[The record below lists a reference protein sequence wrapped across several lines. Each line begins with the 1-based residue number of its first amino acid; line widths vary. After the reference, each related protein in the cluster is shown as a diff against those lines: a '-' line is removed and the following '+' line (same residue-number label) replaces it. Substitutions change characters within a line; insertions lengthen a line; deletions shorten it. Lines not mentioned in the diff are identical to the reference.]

1 MTRGRSVS
9 KLCSKYLDIFGLL
22 LSISPP
28 FQVLGDVKRLWLRL
42 CELQA
47 ASARPA
53 VALGSPK
60 KQRRLPVAESSDTD
74 AVEEVPER

>member
-1 MTRGRSVS
+1 M
-9 KLCSKYLDIFGLL
+9 CSKELGMAELAQRCF
-22 LSISPP
+22 PP

-47 ASARPA
+47 ASSRPA

>member
-1 MTRGRSVS
+1 MAVN
-9 KLCSKYLDIFGLL
+9 
-22 LSISPP
+22 LSSPQQ
-28 FQVLGDVKRLWLRL
+28 FFILQVLGDVKRLWLRL

-53 VALGSPK
+53 VALGSPR
-60 KQRRLPVAESSDTD
+60 KQRRPPTVESSDTD